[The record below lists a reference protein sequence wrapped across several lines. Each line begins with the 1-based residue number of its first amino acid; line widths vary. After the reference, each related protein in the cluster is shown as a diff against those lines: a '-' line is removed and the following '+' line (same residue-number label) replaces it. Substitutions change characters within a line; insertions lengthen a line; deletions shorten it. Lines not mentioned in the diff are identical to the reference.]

1 MKTCLITTKTYQNH
15 NNGSGHPE
23 NVNRVT
29 SINTAIDNIRNT
41 EWVETKNYSTK
52 LIELAHDK
60 KYIEKVNNSFPN
72 NGLAFLDS
80 DTIVSQGSKQA
91 SYDAVNS
98 VLTAIDNV
106 QDGSYQNAFVSI
118 RPPGH
123 HAHSNFAAG
132 FCLRVRAT
140 NIRRAAMSV

>member
-1 MKTCLITTKTYQNH
+1 M
-15 NNGSGHPE
+15 
-23 NVNRVT
+23 
-29 SINTAIDNIRNT
+29 
-41 EWVETKNYSTK
+41 
-52 LIELAHDK
+52 IELAHDK

-118 RPPGH
+118 RPH
-123 HAHSNFAAG
+123 QDITHTAILLLVFVSLITLLLEH
-132 FCLRVRAT
+132 V
-140 NIRRAAMSV
+140 I